1 MTASQSS
8 LVQRLL
14 PAGLRTFFGG
24 SIRRRLSWAFGLLV
38 LGLLGLAAS
47 LFYVHQR
54 DFLYEQGERHAS
66 NLAYSLAVSS
76 ASWLVARDLA
86 GLQEVTSGFAS
97 TPDLKFAA
105 VLSRRGEVLASTRSE
120 QVGYFFTDALSQQ
133 LLAAAAR
140 TQLLV
145 STPEL
150 IDVAAPIMSG
160 NRQVGWARVE
170 MTQDA
175 ANRHLRELVAAGW
188 LFAAGAAIV
197 VAAVA
202 VLLARGLT
210 RRLHQL
216 VQLAQGVEQGQTDA
230 RTPLA
235 GPDEI
240 GTLARGFN
248 HMLDALAAQ
257 QAKLAERN
265 AELALYNQ
273 VLQAIGRGATPQ
285 VVAGELAAGVQTLIP
300 GLRCGVWL
308 REEDRLRLLPGSTL
322 PHDRPELTA
331 ALDAASSLRTEAR
344 AARLAQP
351 VLTGDTLSDDAWQP
365 LAGLARRSE
374 LRACWAQPLLDGQH
388 RVLGVFAL
396 YPRQPGEPDAQQA
409 ELMARCAGL
418 ASLAIERQRQQAD
431 LRIAATAFE
440 TQEVVVLLSL
450 RRRFLRVNRA
460 FTAAFGYEAE
470 EVLGRSI
477 ALVRADRQ
485 PDSFFV
491 EVWRSVEQTGQWR
504 GEVWYR
510 RKDGSEFPAWVSIT
524 TVRDENGQPTHYV
537 ADLLDIT
544 AQKAA
549 AEEIRQLAYFDPLT
563 ELPNRRLLLE
573 QLRHALAA
581 SRRSH
586 RHGALLFVDLD
597 DFKAINDTLGHDRG
611 DALLRQVAQRLSRA
625 VRASDSVA
633 RLGGDE
639 FVVMLTDLHTDA
651 AQAAREAEIVAGKL
665 LAALREPYDLDGVG
679 HHNSGSVGVALW
691 GPGETTVDELFK
703 QADLALHQAKA
714 AGRDGYR
721 FFDPAMQARVS
732 ERVALE
738 RDLRAGL
745 AAQQFLLHYQ
755 PQVDGLGQMSGAEVL
770 LRWRHPQRGMVSPAQ
785 FIALAEDSG
794 LILPLGRWVL
804 EQACRQLVRWAEQ
817 PRTAAL
823 TLAVNVSSRQLRQ
836 ADFVNEVLAVLAQTG
851 ANPARLKLEITE
863 SLLLDNVED
872 TIAKMEELKARGVG
886 FALDDFGTGFSSL
899 NYLKRL
905 PLDQLKIDQSF
916 VQDALANPSD
926 AAIVRAI
933 VALGT
938 SLKLQVIAE
947 GVETWAQREFLAQ
960 HGCYHCQ
967 GYLFGRPGPVEA
979 LAPFLAPADG
989 AALS

>member
-1 MTASQSS
+1 
-8 LVQRLL
+8 
-14 PAGLRTFFGG
+14 
-24 SIRRRLSWAFGLLV
+24 
-38 LGLLGLAAS
+38 
-47 LFYVHQR
+47 
-54 DFLYEQGERHAS
+54 
-66 NLAYSLAVSS
+66 
-76 ASWLVARDLA
+76 
-86 GLQEVTSGFAS
+86 
-97 TPDLKFAA
+97 
-105 VLSRRGEVLASTRSE
+105 
-120 QVGYFFTDALSQQ
+120 
-133 LLAAAAR
+133 
-140 TQLLV
+140 
-145 STPEL
+145 
-150 IDVAAPIMSG
+150 
-160 NRQVGWARVE
+160 
-170 MTQDA
+170 
-175 ANRHLRELVAAGW
+175 
-188 LFAAGAAIV
+188 
-197 VAAVA
+197 
-202 VLLARGLT
+202 
-210 RRLHQL
+210 
-216 VQLAQGVEQGQTDA
+216 
-230 RTPLA
+230 
-235 GPDEI
+235 
-240 GTLARGFN
+240 
-248 HMLDALAAQ
+248 
-257 QAKLAERN
+257 
-265 AELALYNQ
+265 
-273 VLQAIGRGATPQ
+273 
-285 VVAGELAAGVQTLIP
+285 
-300 GLRCGVWL
+300 
-308 REEDRLRLLPGSTL
+308 
-322 PHDRPELTA
+322 
-331 ALDAASSLRTEAR
+331 
-344 AARLAQP
+344 
-351 VLTGDTLSDDAWQP
+351 
-365 LAGLARRSE
+365 
-374 LRACWAQPLLDGQH
+374 
-388 RVLGVFAL
+388 
-396 YPRQPGEPDAQQA
+396 
-409 ELMARCAGL
+409 
-418 ASLAIERQRQQAD
+418 RQQAD

-450 RRRFLRVNRA
+450 QRRFLRVNRA
-460 FTAAFGYEAE
+460 FTAAFGYKAE

-477 ALVRADRQ
+477 ALVRTDRQ

-611 DALLRQVAQRLSRA
+611 DALLRQVAQRLSRT

-804 EQACRQLVRWAEQ
+804 EQACRQLVRWAER

-979 LAPFLAPADG
+979 RGGGVGG
-989 AALS
+989 AARAARRGAA